1 MVRTEGILTWEMFS
15 KDENINLYLKT
26 QEEFNIVLDYI
37 VRNHN
42 EININTGFI
51 DDSLYYICNNILE
64 RDYMIHDYSLYDYYY
79 TIDQCE
85 FLNNKAKSINSTK
98 RTLLLICGKSA
109 SGKTEITKA
118 LNDQKIKMLISH
130 TDRPKRNN
138 ETDGIDY
145 YFIKASDMVN
155 MIDDGEFIETR
166 SYNTEYGVWNY
177 GLSKDEIDN
186 IDTAAC
192 VVLDLNGCE
201 SVKKYIEDNN
211 LDIKTVTIYI
221 SASEEE
227 RFRRYMKRDNVT
239 LKQAKELIRRF
250 EKDDEDFKDF
260 ESRIDIMLRNET
272 EEDLERNIKIIKNI
286 IDK

>member
-1 MVRTEGILTWEMFS
+1 MIRTNSILTWEMFVED
-15 KDENINLYLKT
+15 KNINLYLKT
-26 QEEFNIVLDYI
+26 EEEFNIVIDYI
-37 VRNHN
+37 AKNHN
-42 EININTGFI
+42 KIIIGTDFVDDCVYYICQNILNRDYI
-51 DDSLYYICNNILE
+51 DDSCG
-64 RDYMIHDYSLYDYYY
+64 YDYYY

-85 FLNNKAKSINSTK
+85 FLNNKAKSINNTK

-118 LNDQKIKMLISH
+118 LNDQNIKMLVSH
-130 TDRPKRNN
+130 TDRPMRNN
-138 ETDGIDY
+138 ETDGVDY
-145 YFIKASDMVN
+145 YFIDDNYMTD
-155 MIDDGEFIETR
+155 MIDCEFFVETR

-177 GLSKDEIDN
+177 GLSKEEIDN
-186 IDTAAC
+186 IDSAAC

-201 SVKKYIEDNN
+201 AVKKYIKDNN
-211 LDIKTVTIYI
+211 LNIETVTIYI

-260 ESRIDIMLRNET
+260 EDKVDIMLRNET
-272 EEDLERNIKIIKNI
+272 KEDLERNIKIIKNI

>member
-1 MVRTEGILTWEMFS
+1 MVRTNSILTWEMFVE
-15 KDENINLYLKT
+15 DENINLYLKT
-26 QEEFNIVLDYI
+26 EEEFNIVIDYI
-37 VRNHN
+37 AKNHN
-42 EININTGFI
+42 KIIIGTDFVDDSVYYICKNILNRDYI
-51 DDSLYYICNNILE
+51 DDSCG
-64 RDYMIHDYSLYDYYY
+64 YDYYY

-85 FLNNKAKSINSTK
+85 FLNNKAKSINNTK

-109 SGKTEITKA
+109 SGKTEITKE
-118 LNDQKIKMLISH
+118 LNKSGIRMLVSH
-130 TDRPKRNN
+130 TDRPMRNN
-138 ETDGIDY
+138 ETNCIDY
-145 YFIKASDMVN
+145 YFIDDNYMLN
-155 MIDDGEFIETR
+155 MIDDDEFVETR

-177 GLSKDEIDN
+177 GLSKCEIDN
-186 IDTAAC
+186 INSAAC

-201 SVKKYIEDNN
+201 SVKKYIKDNN
-211 LDIKTVTIYI
+211 LDIETITIYI

-227 RFRRYMKRDNVT
+227 RFRRYMKRDDIT

-260 ESRIDIMLRNET
+260 ESRVDIMLRNET

>member
-1 MVRTEGILTWEMFS
+1 MRKAEGILTWEMFS

-51 DDSLYYICNNILE
+51 NDSLYYICNNILE

-109 SGKTEITKA
+109 SGKTEITKT
-118 LNDQKIKMLISH
+118 LNDQNIKMLVSH

-138 ETDGIDY
+138 ETDGVDY
-145 YFIKASDMVN
+145 YFIHAGD
-155 MIDDGEFIETR
+155 MIDMIDNGEFVETR

-186 IDTAAC
+186 IYSAAC

-201 SVKKYIEDNN
+201 SVKKYIKDND
-211 LDIKTVTIYI
+211 LDINTITIYI

-227 RFRRYMKRDNVT
+227 RFRRYMKRDDVT
-239 LKQAKELIRRF
+239 LKQTKELIRRF

-260 ESRIDIMLRNET
+260 ESRVDIMLRNET

>member
-1 MVRTEGILTWEMFS
+1 MVKADGILTWEMFS

-130 TDRPKRNN
+130 TDRPMRNN
-138 ETDGIDY
+138 ETNCIDY
-145 YFIKASDMVN
+145 YFIDDNYMTD
-155 MIDDGEFIETR
+155 MIDDGKFVETR

-177 GLSKDEIDN
+177 GLSKNEIN
-186 IDTAAC
+186 TIDRAAC

-201 SVKKYIEDNN
+201 SVKKYIKDNN
-211 LDIKTVTIYI
+211 LNIETVTIYV

-227 RFRRYMKRDNVT
+227 RFRRYMKRDDVT
-239 LKQAKELIRRF
+239 LKQTKELIRRF
-250 EKDDEDFKDF
+250 EKDNEDFKDF
-260 ESRIDIMLRNET
+260 ESRVNIMLRNET
-272 EEDLERNIKIIKNI
+272 EEDLERNVKIIKNI

>member
-1 MVRTEGILTWEMFS
+1 MNKINLEEFINSKNGDKIIRINNVSDLNCFIEYLENNTDIDCNFCVFNYSGIL
-15 KDENINLYLKT
+15 
-26 QEEFNIVLDYI
+26 
-37 VRNHN
+37 
-42 EININTGFI
+42 
-51 DDSLYYICNNILE
+51 
-64 RDYMIHDYSLYDYYY
+64 YSLAESGCIYIIKNEYKIYYSTDIGY
-79 TIDQCE
+79 ETFYELEDGE
-85 FLNNKAKSINSTK
+85 WNNKGLKK

-118 LNDQKIKMLISH
+118 LNDQKIKMLVSH
-130 TDRPKRNN
+130 TDRPMRNN
-138 ETDGIDY
+138 ETDCVDY
-145 YFIKASDMVN
+145 YFIDDNYMTD
-155 MIDDGEFIETR
+155 MIDDGKFVETR

-177 GLSKDEIDN
+177 GLYKDEIDN
-186 IDTAAC
+186 INSAAC

-201 SVKKYIEDNN
+201 SVKKYIKDNN
-211 LDIKTVTIYI
+211 LDIKTITIYI

-227 RFRRYMKRDNVT
+227 RFRRYMKRDDVT

-260 ESRIDIMLRNET
+260 ESRVDIMLRNET